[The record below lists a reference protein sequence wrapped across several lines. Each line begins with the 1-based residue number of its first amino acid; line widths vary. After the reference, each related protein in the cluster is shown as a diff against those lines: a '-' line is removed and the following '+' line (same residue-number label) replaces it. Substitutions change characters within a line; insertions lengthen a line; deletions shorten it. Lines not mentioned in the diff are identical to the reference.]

1 MSSSSES
8 DTPIYQTCFQ
18 PTRSGATIGHVHTG
32 LEPSAFRLCQF
43 YSWIV
48 LWSEFDCGELRL
60 SVRRALAPVL
70 CWRTKFYFQKG
81 FSSADYSTSNLRA
94 ILFPFSMQIGKVSF
108 ELCFRTD
115 EAYLNCRVSHISKR
129 PSVCK
134 GSLFAVLA
142 PALSNLSSTFAPIE
156 CRRIQHFQASQGGPT
171 RNAD

>member
-1 MSSSSES
+1 MPLCLALRSFIEPADCSSLACVLES
-8 DTPIYQTCFQ
+8 GTPRIFANERGESLLLGSLLSLDVDKYIAEMINCFYVTPIYQTCFQ

-81 FSSADYSTSNLRA
+81 FRAQIIRQAICAPSSSHSLCKSERFPSNSA
-94 ILFPFSMQIGKVSF
+94 S
-108 ELCFRTD
+108 ELT
-115 EAYLNCRVSHISKR
+115 R
-129 PSVCK
+129 P
-134 GSLFAVLA
+134 
-142 PALSNLSSTFAPIE
+142 I
-156 CRRIQHFQASQGGPT
+156 
-171 RNAD
+171 